1 VSERGKNRR
10 DRGRR
15 IIRNAAIVINLVWT
29 FTAVI
34 FGGFFA
40 GYFLDKW
47 LGTSPALTLLFSFL
61 GIAAAIYLVLREAPR
76 LLG

>member
-1 VSERGKNRR
+1 MLRKDENGGG
-10 DRGRR
+10 RGRR
-15 IIRNAAIVINLVWT
+15 ILRNAAIVVNLVWT

-61 GIAAAIYLVLREAPR
+61 GLAAGVYLVLRETPR